1 MLGVQIMSILRRY
14 GWLINLS
21 LIAAGTYFVAGT
33 TSTVV
38 AQAVRPIPSADKA
51 PSRSTRS
58 PRRAVKSADYTRI
71 SDRNL
76 FNAEK
81 DPELDPSAPAEV
93 EESLPGAVTGTDYKE
108 EDLKKCSISSGLRA
122 TLVADENPA
131 WSMAVLYDNS
141 EREPQVF
148 SINPGAN
155 EIASDATLI
164 EIRNRAIVVR
174 RTDRFELCS
183 ADAEEKR
190 SRATPKPTVAR
201 TPKKDDDDDSV
212 EQTGANEYVVAQD
225 YIDETMGNLSQ
236 VATQARI
243 VPSFKNG
250 KANGF
255 KLFSIKPGSIYQKI
269 GMQNGDVIQKIN
281 GYTIDSPDK
290 ALEVYSKLKTAKN
303 VNIELLRRGR
313 AMSKAYEIR

>member
-1 MLGVQIMSILRRY
+1 MTLLRTY
-14 GWLINLS
+14 GWLVNLG
-21 LIAAGTYFVAGT
+21 LIAAGTYFVAGAT
-33 TSTVV
+33 NTVV
-38 AQAVRPIPSADKA
+38 AQAVRPIPSAEKGSSRA
-51 PSRSTRS
+51 PRA
-58 PRRAVKSADYTRI
+58 PRRAVRSPEFTRI
-71 SDRNL
+71 SERNL

-81 DPELDPSAPAEV
+81 DPEIDPNAPPEV
-93 EESLPGAVTGTDYKE
+93 EDTAPGAVTGTDYKE
-108 EDLKKCSISSGLRA
+108 EDLKKCSIAAGLRA
-122 TLVADENPA
+122 TLVADENPQ

-148 SINPGAN
+148 SINPGRN
-155 EIASDATLI
+155 EISSDATLI

-183 ADAEEKR
+183 ADAEEKK
-190 SRATPKPTVAR
+190 SRTPRPTVAR
-201 TPKKDDDDDSV
+201 APKKDGDDDDDKV
-212 EQTGANEYVVAQD
+212 EQTGANEYVVDQE

-269 GMQNGDVIQKIN
+269 GLQNGDVIQKIN
-281 GYTIDSPDK
+281 GYSIDSPDK
-290 ALEVYSKLKTAKN
+290 ALEVYSKLKTSKN